1 MTERHTLHRRDAS
14 ETSIEAAYT
23 VPLGKMEALV
33 YKTIDDFGTSGC
45 IQDDVLEKLS
55 NYPYSSVTARFKSL
69 ESKKLIT
76 RCNTFAKGRSGS
88 RQEYMMSKRFYDLNE
103 DLTEEEKQQ
112 GILGV

>member
-1 MTERHTLHRRDAS
+1 MTERHTLHRRDARK
-14 ETSIEAAYT
+14 TSIEAAYT

-76 RCNTFAKGRSGS
+76 RCNTFRKGKSGS
-88 RQEYMMSKRFYDLNE
+88 RQEYMMSKRFFDLDE

>member
-1 MTERHTLHRRDAS
+1 MTERHTLHRRNAS

-55 NYPYSSVTARFKSL
+55 NYPYSSVTARLKSL

-76 RCNTFAKGRSGS
+76 RCNTFAKG
-88 RQEYMMSKRFYDLNE
+88 K
-103 DLTEEEKQQ
+103 
-112 GILGV
+112 

>member
-1 MTERHTLHRRDAS
+1 MTEIYKLYRNDADT
-14 ETSIEAAYT
+14 TSIEAAEKINVT
-23 VPLGKMEALV
+23 KMEDIV
-33 YKTIDDFGTSGC
+33 YHVIDDFGTSGC

-76 RCNTFAKGRSGS
+76 RCKTFAKGRSGS
-88 RQEYMMSKRFYDLNE
+88 RQEYMMSKRFYDLDE